1 MFLGS
6 YKPSFD
12 AKTRRIALPKKI
24 RESLTLD
31 ETILSFGFEKCIFG
45 FSKSDWERESQRR
58 VQDPLTDRKSR
69 DVRRFIFSG
78 AEHVV
83 LDNQGRIVLSDS
95 LCQYAKI
102 TTPVVVGAGDHFEIW
117 DEENWNREKKKLEEV
132 VL

>member
-24 RESLTLD
+24 REYLNED

-45 FSKSDWERESQRR
+45 FSRKAWQKESERQLEQ
-58 VQDPLTDRKSR
+58 PLTDRKSR
-69 DVRRFIFSG
+69 DIRRFIFSG
-78 AEHVV
+78 AEHVL
-83 LDNQGRIVLSDS
+83 LDSQGRIVLSDV

-102 TTPVVVGAGDHFEIW
+102 GKPVVVGAGDHFEIW
-117 DEENWNREKKKLEEV
+117 DEKNWDEERHKLEEV
-132 VL
+132 IL